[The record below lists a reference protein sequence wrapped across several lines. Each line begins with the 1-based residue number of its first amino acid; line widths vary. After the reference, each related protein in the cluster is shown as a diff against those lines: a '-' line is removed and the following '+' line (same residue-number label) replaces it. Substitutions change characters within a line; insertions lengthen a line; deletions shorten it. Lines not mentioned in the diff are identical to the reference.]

1 MRMLVPWKVLA
12 GALVLAVG
20 VVGHA
25 SAGAKKEVRGL
36 TRGSCEISC
45 PKSSCKIDCAGV
57 PDKPNPSCLCGSA
70 DYAVCNCSIN

>member
-1 MRMLVPWKVLA
+1 MRRLVPWKVLA

-25 SAGAKKEVRGL
+25 SAGAKKEVRGP

-57 PDKPNPSCLCGSA
+57 PDSRILR
-70 DYAVCNCSIN
+70 VCVGQLITRFATAA